1 MIIGYARVST
11 DGQTLNA
18 KPDALTSAGAGKVLL
33 KVWTKGQPKPHVG
46 GTARTPVA
54 EVGHQECNLHA
65 TFLTLC
71 WRELAR
77 PRISNRSHVT
87 SNRVSDAAIRILK
100 ICDRRLA
107 NEIGR
112 LRRKIQKIT
121 RQRLRDISLTLGNVA
136 RIFATRT

>member
-54 EVGHQECNLHA
+54 EVGHQRVQPARNIPHA
-65 TFLTLC
+65 L
-71 WRELAR
+71 LAR
-77 PRISNRSHVT
+77 VGT
-87 SNRVSDAAIRILK
+87 STYIEPVS
-100 ICDRRLA
+100 CDF
-107 NEIGR
+107 EP
-112 LRRKIQKIT
+112 
-121 RQRLRDISLTLGNVA
+121 SL
-136 RIFATRT
+136 